1 MHSETVACLSWIAE
15 THQKQGQYREAESIL
30 IEARMI
36 DNMLHS
42 LYLHSCEVFDA
53 ALCGGRDGDVILPA
67 SSLCR
72 CVCSKVDSG
81 QSTTP
86 CLSARLLYAQ
96 AALPFRL
103 LISAGHAHRIIELVT
118 GDKNPRRIFLA
129 FVSGH

>member
-1 MHSETVACLSWIAE
+1 M
-15 THQKQGQYREAESIL
+15 R
-30 IEARMI
+30 R
-36 DNMLHS
+36 
-42 LYLHSCEVFDA
+42 
-53 ALCGGRDGDVILPA
+53 LCGGRDGDVILPA
-67 SSLCR
+67 SSLRR

-118 GDKNPRRIFLA
+118 GDKIHVESFSLSCRGIKFCVCTAPSYECSEA
-129 FVSGH
+129 PPC